1 MRAKRTRRRFFH
13 RQSFHFTL
21 CHSLMSSNDGYE
33 SYDAY
38 GFPTEQDYVPS
49 SHVAPLGKHQERW
62 ARFWWGETS
71 GGRTSLPESVRR
83 SARLRALVFSGVPVA
98 FRGVVWCE
106 LLGVSAIR
114 RQHPEAYFQS
124 LHSEA
129 AGGDEPDH
137 GAATQVAKDVDRT
150 WPQHRWLNRGALH
163 RVLVAYARR
172 NQDVGY
178 CQGLNSVVGTLL
190 LFMGEEDA
198 FWCLT
203 QLVEARLARGFWSST
218 LWRCRAEQ
226 EVLKAL
232 LARREPTICRQ
243 LEAARIALELYSTG
257 WWLTLFVS
265 DLPLETALRV
275 WEVLMLAD
283 GDAST
288 SADDGAVRIN
298 AMDVLLAASMALLAM
313 RRTELR
319 RGGAVE
325 MSMAMREG
333 PRSLQPDTAAGRAFL
348 ARFRSELV
356 WLQQVVPTALLRHH
370 AIAKVQRRL
379 ALVQRVREGKATTA
393 ELHADASMH
402 ETVAIGEVTWML
414 YSVARRMR
422 SIPIPRMKKHLSS
435 QLVQG
440 GDIELSRG

>member
-1 MRAKRTRRRFFH
+1 MARDCAGS
-13 RQSFHFTL
+13 QALSD
-21 CHSLMSSNDGYE
+21 NDGHE

-38 GFPTEQDYVPS
+38 GFPTTQDYVPS

-71 GGRTSLPESVRR
+71 GGRTSLPESVRK

-106 LLGVSAIR
+106 LLGVSAVR
-114 RQHPEAYFQS
+114 RKHPDGYYQS

-129 AGGDEPDH
+129 AGGDDLDH
-137 GAATQVAKDVDRT
+137 RAATQVAKDVDRT
-150 WPQHRWLNRGALH
+150 WPQHRWLNREALY

-232 LARREPTICRQ
+232 LARREPTITRQ
-243 LEAARIALELYSTG
+243 LEASRIALELFSTG

-283 GDAST
+283 GDAGT
-288 SADDGAVRIN
+288 SADDGAFG
-298 AMDVLLAASMALLAM
+298 MDVLLAASMALLAM
-313 RRTELR
+313 RRPELR

-348 ARFRSELV
+348 ARFHSELV
-356 WLQQVVPTALLRHH
+356 WLRQVVPTALLRRH

-379 ALVQRVREGKATTA
+379 ALVQRVREGTATTA
-393 ELHADASMH
+393 ELHADASVH
-402 ETVAIGEVTWML
+402 ETVAVGEATWLL
-414 YSVARRMR
+414 YSVARLLP
-422 SIPIPRMKKHLSS
+422 SIPSPIPSPRMKENVPS

-440 GDIELSRG
+440 GDIELSK